1 MVFWIDSTVRFRP
14 EDGCLWSYED
24 ESSAI
29 VLTLTMKRLL
39 TLLLE
44 MRGHTLT
51 RDKLLECV
59 WDANGLRSSGHTLN
73 KYISELRKYLT
84 QLGMRRECIVT
95 IPRVGFMF
103 NTDIDVQFQLS
114 EASKAAAQITVLSS
128 EKQDNAGKSESG
140 FADKVSNFARYSS
153 LNYLIFILSIAAM
166 GVLLTAGGYLLSQS
180 VVTNR
185 EDIPRYFL
193 FNYQSCPV
201 YTVQKNS
208 VALSEKKKKL
218 FLELASKENI
228 LCLSGTS
235 FLYQASESY
244 IFGKKGRAFISSC
257 TSDEN
262 NYLSCLN
269 FYWSGH
275 EINDEI

>member
-84 QLGMRRECIVT
+84 QLGMRRECIIT
-95 IPRVGFMF
+95 IPRIGFMF
-103 NTDIDVQFQLS
+103 NADIDVQFLLS
-114 EASKAAAQITVLSS
+114 EASKAAAQIPAISS
-128 EKQDNAGKSESG
+128 QKQDHAGKCKYG
-140 FADKVSNFARYSS
+140 FADKVSNFARYASIKSS
-153 LNYLIFILSIAAM
+153 MFILSIAAM
-166 GVLLTAGGYLLSQS
+166 GILLTAGGYLLSQS

-218 FLELASKENI
+218 FLELAAEENI

-262 NYLSCLN
+262 SYLSCLN
-269 FYWSGH
+269 YYWSGH
-275 EINDEI
+275 ESNDEN